1 MNRSAL
7 LLLVAVSA
15 LSARTGFAA
24 ARDVQIVDID
34 FELEV
39 VELFNFGTGN
49 EDLSGWRFCSHDD
62 NEIRRYSSSTGL
74 DGVMIGPNEPLFIH
88 FANDA
93 PADPDHINLPAGN
106 FALPL
111 DRGPYALGL
120 YFSPVVFSDGN
131 TIADHVQW
139 SIDGVDNTSADERSD
154 EAEAGGV
161 WTDQSLWA
169 ITNVDTAALTL
180 KESAEGLVLH
190 GPDDYAAVPEPASS
204 LSLLAGA
211 GLVVALPRRRGARIT
226 GTCTGT

>member
-1 MNRSAL
+1 MNRCALLSAL
-7 LLLVAVSA
+7 VAASA

-24 ARDVQIVDID
+24 ARDVKIVDVN

-39 VELFNFGTGN
+39 VELFNFGTTS

-74 DGVMIGPNEPLFIH
+74 NGVLVGANEPLFIH

-93 PADPDHINLPAGN
+93 PADPDHINLPSGN
-106 FALPL
+106 FAVPL

-120 YFSPVVFSDGN
+120 YFSPVTFSNGN
-131 TIADHVQW
+131 TIADYVQW
-139 SIDGVDNTSADERSD
+139 SIDGVDDTSADERSD

-169 ITNVDTAALTL
+169 ITKADTVALTL
-180 KESAEGLVLH
+180 KGSAEGLVLH
-190 GPDDYAAVPEPASS
+190 DPDDYVAVPEPSEH
-204 LSLLAGA
+204 LLLAA
-211 GLVVALPRRRGARIT
+211 GIVFLLGLRSIRTAR
-226 GTCTGT
+226 

>member
-1 MNRSAL
+1 MNRFAL
-7 LLLVAVSA
+7 LSVLVAVSA
-15 LSARTGFAA
+15 LSARAGFAA
-24 ARDVQIVDID
+24 ARDVQIVDVD
-34 FELEV
+34 FELEI
-39 VELFNFGTGN
+39 VEVFNFGTTS

-74 DGVMIGPNEPLFIH
+74 NGVLIGPSEPLFIH

-93 PADPDHINLPAGN
+93 PAEPGHINLPTGN

-120 YFSPVVFSDGN
+120 YFSPVTFSNGN

-139 SIDGVDNTSADERSD
+139 SIDGVDNASADERSD

-169 ITNVDTAALTL
+169 VTSIDTVALTL

-190 GPDDYAAVPEPASS
+190 GPDDYVAVPEPSKHM
-204 LSLLAGA
+204 LLAA
-211 GLVVALPRRRGARIT
+211 GIVFLVGLRGIRKHQVRFE
-226 GTCTGT
+226 